1 MTQLKYCAILIYIGP
16 IAQWLEHPA
25 HNRQVLGSSPS
36 GSTKYGEIMD
46 IEFKNTEVEDA
57 NEVLDEVVESTNEL
71 KKMLVNYVGEKQ
83 TPDGD
88 NVTVE
93 MIVEQL
99 ADEFPEFVLAVAEE
113 NFIRGYQQALSDV
126 EVGRKAWE
134 EEQEKNEQE

>member
-1 MTQLKYCAILIYIGP
+1 
-16 IAQWLEHPA
+16 
-25 HNRQVLGSSPS
+25 
-36 GSTKYGEIMD
+36 MD

-99 ADEFPEFVLAVAEE
+99 ADEFPEFVLAVA
-113 NFIRGYQQALSDV
+113 
-126 EVGRKAWE
+126 
-134 EEQEKNEQE
+134 

>member
-1 MTQLKYCAILIYIGP
+1 
-16 IAQWLEHPA
+16 
-25 HNRQVLGSSPS
+25 
-36 GSTKYGEIMD
+36 MD